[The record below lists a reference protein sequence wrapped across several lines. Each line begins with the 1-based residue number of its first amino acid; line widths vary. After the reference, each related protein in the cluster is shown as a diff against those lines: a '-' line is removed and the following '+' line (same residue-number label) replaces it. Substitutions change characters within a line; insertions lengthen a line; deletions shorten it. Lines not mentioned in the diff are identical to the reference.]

1 MYAKPAC
8 FTELRSIEHWTLSHS
23 YHLSTANKLSPSEG
37 STHDEHE
44 HFIPDNLVDEVN
56 EHGYRSLEVTIVDE
70 DGDSVS
76 GSDDEH
82 VLGGLGGGE
91 NPEKNGIR
99 TLGDHHLATPS
110 TPPSLSS

>member
-1 MYAKPAC
+1 M
-8 FTELRSIEHWTLSHS
+8 LHRIEIHRALDVES
-23 YHLSTANKLSPSEG
+23 LIPLINLFAIVVSPSEG
-37 STHDEHE
+37 STHEEHE
-44 HFIPDNLVDEVN
+44 HFHP
-56 EHGYRSLEVTIVDE
+56 IVDE

-99 TLGDHHLATPS
+99 TLGNHHLATPS